1 MKFSR
6 LIAYLKYYWQFIP
19 FQLNALL
26 AASIVWLAFRCL
38 HSTETDT
45 NSFQG
50 ITMLMAK
57 IAMAFSGL
65 VIGLSLM
72 STCFCL
78 FYFMYQKKRKGSD
91 NFELTMDIESYQ
103 HDLLRIQ
110 TRLPFALKPI
120 LGFVK
125 VRLVYDK
132 TKMTDK
138 YIVSDRIK
146 NQFISFNTGLISK
159 NTLLLPD
166 IKAYSFSHAFIY
178 FEDMLH
184 FFSFAASFKTHHIIC
199 NLPHSL
205 MMDTQALP
213 PKKTDEEKVRIEQL
227 RKVEGELLSYKKFED
242 SDDVRRIVWKIFA
255 KNKELVVRVP
265 EIMDPFASH
274 IYLYASFFNTLQFS
288 LYPDYQQ
295 VMLNRFKNCVWT
307 IYNALS
313 QQEFD
318 VAYQHD
324 QDITTP
330 HQDIDKTRYTIACSA
345 WHQTKT
351 LSDYFKPQ
359 HGSALCIHSYTSPVE
374 LEQLIAEADPKTT
387 IFFVQLSSVF
397 KSNYI
402 LHWLL
407 RLFVQ
412 PKTDHLSALRNKWAI
427 HPLKFQTLNKEK
439 VLLSLLK
446 KSDLNTEII

>member
-1 MKFSR
+1 
-6 LIAYLKYYWQFIP
+6 
-19 FQLNALL
+19 
-26 AASIVWLAFRCL
+26 
-38 HSTETDT
+38 
-45 NSFQG
+45 
-50 ITMLMAK
+50 
-57 IAMAFSGL
+57 
-65 VIGLSLM
+65 
-72 STCFCL
+72 
-78 FYFMYQKKRKGSD
+78 
-91 NFELTMDIESYQ
+91 
-103 HDLLRIQ
+103 
-110 TRLPFALKPI
+110 
-120 LGFVK
+120 
-125 VRLVYDK
+125 
-132 TKMTDK
+132 MTDK

-146 NQFISFNTGLISK
+146 KQFISFNTGLISK

-427 HPLKFQTLNKEK
+427 HPLKFQTLKKEK

>member
-1 MKFSR
+1 MKLSR
-6 LIAYLKYYWQFIP
+6 VIAYLKYYWQFIP
-19 FQLNALL
+19 FRLNLVL
-26 AASIVWLAFRCL
+26 AVIIMWLASRWL
-38 HSTETDT
+38 HSTETET

-57 IAMAFSGL
+57 IALVFSGL
-65 VIGLSLM
+65 IIGLSLL

-78 FYFMYQKKRKGSD
+78 LYFIYQKKKKGSD
-91 NFELTMDIESYQ
+91 SFELSMDIESYQ
-103 HDLLRIQ
+103 HDWLRIQ
-110 TRLPFALKPI
+110 TKLPFALKPI

-132 TKMTDK
+132 TQMTDK

-146 NQFISFNTGLISK
+146 KQFISFNTGLISK

-166 IKAYSFSHAFIY
+166 INEYSFSHAFIY

-184 FFSFAASFKTHHIIC
+184 FFSFAASFKTHQIIC

-205 MMDTQALP
+205 MMDTQTLP

-227 RKVEGELLSYKKFED
+227 RKVEGELLNYKKFED

-274 IYLYASFFNTLQFS
+274 IYLYASFYTAQHLS
-288 LYPDYQQ
+288 MYPDYQQ

-307 IYNALS
+307 IYDALS

-318 VAYQHD
+318 VTYQLD
-324 QDITTP
+324 QDITST
-330 HQDIDKTRYTIACSA
+330 HQAIDKTRYTIARSA
-345 WHQTKT
+345 WHHDQTLT
-351 LSDYFKPQ
+351 DYFKST
-359 HGSALCIHSYTSPVE
+359 HGSALCIHSFTSPAE
-374 LEQLIAEADPKTT
+374 LQQLIAEADPKTT
-387 IFFVQLSSVF
+387 IFFVQLSRVF
-397 KSNYI
+397 KRNYL

-407 RLFVQ
+407 RVFVK
-412 PKTDHLSALRNKWAI
+412 PKTDRLSTLRNKWAI
-427 HPLKFQTLNKEK
+427 HPLKFQTLAKEK
-439 VLLSLLK
+439 VIHSLLK

>member
-1 MKFSR
+1 
-6 LIAYLKYYWQFIP
+6 
-19 FQLNALL
+19 
-26 AASIVWLAFRCL
+26 
-38 HSTETDT
+38 
-45 NSFQG
+45 
-50 ITMLMAK
+50 MLMAK

-78 FYFMYQKKRKGSD
+78 LYFIYQKKKKGSD
-91 NFELTMDIESYQ
+91 SFELTMDIESYQ

-110 TRLPFALKPI
+110 TKLPFALKPI

-146 NQFISFNTGLISK
+146 KQFISFNKGLISK

-184 FFSFAASFKTHHIIC
+184 FFSFAASFKTHHIMC

-307 IYNALS
+307 IYDALS

-324 QDITTP
+324 QDITNP
-330 HQDIDKTRYTIACSA
+330 HQDIDQTRYTITCSA

-412 PKTDHLSALRNKWAI
+412 PKTDHLSTLRNKWAI
-427 HPLKFQTLNKEK
+427 HPLKFQTLKKEK

>member
-1 MKFSR
+1 
-6 LIAYLKYYWQFIP
+6 
-19 FQLNALL
+19 
-26 AASIVWLAFRCL
+26 
-38 HSTETDT
+38 
-45 NSFQG
+45 
-50 ITMLMAK
+50 MLMAK

-78 FYFMYQKKRKGSD
+78 FYFIYQKKKKGSD
-91 NFELTMDIESYQ
+91 SFELTMDIESYQ

-125 VRLVYDK
+125 IRLVYDK

-146 NQFISFNTGLISK
+146 KQFISFNTGLISM

-166 IKAYSFSHAFIY
+166 IKEYSFSHAFIY

-184 FFSFAASFKTHHIIC
+184 FFSFAAGVKTHQIIC

-295 VMLNRFKNCVWT
+295 VMLNRFKNSVWT
-307 IYNALS
+307 IYDALS

-324 QDITTP
+324 QDITNP

-412 PKTDHLSALRNKWAI
+412 PKTDHLSTLRNKWAI